1 MMTHS
6 RTWQTFGWVLIAL
19 LACAF
24 GAVGLVRLA
33 EPPPVALTGTAGAVL
48 LLAGVA
54 CSVRARGRGR
64 FLAALD
70 AYATREIDRERRRA
84 AA

>member
-1 MMTHS
+1 MTTHS
-6 RTWQTFGWVLIAL
+6 RTWQTVKWVLVAL
-19 LACAF
+19 VAFVF
-24 GAVGLVRLA
+24 GAAGLARLA
-33 EPPPVALTGTAGAVL
+33 EPPTVALTGTAGAVL